1 MDTVLKALAILL
13 LAAIY
18 VVITAMDAS
27 LPEDSF
33 LHGLGCPAVI
43 AMMAA
48 LIYILGRLWG

>member
-13 LAAIY
+13 LAVIY
-18 VVITAMDAS
+18 IIITAMDVS

-33 LHGLGCPAVI
+33 LHGLGSSAVI

-48 LIYILGRLWG
+48 LIYVLGKLWG